1 MPKTDLDYSNTII
14 YKITCND
21 DTIKDVYVG
30 HTTNFVQRKYAHKQ
44 CCLNDNLNKCK
55 LYDVIRN
62 NGGWNNWTME
72 IVNFFNCKDHYEAR
86 QKEQEYF
93 ISLNA
98 SLNSVEPF
106 PLKKLNSNDFYCETC
121 NFKCY
126 KKSNYVL
133 HLLTTKHNLAVNKI
147 NNDNITNENKNKFC
161 CEICQYNTNKK
172 YNYEKH
178 LSTNKHL
185 KLIISNKKIA
195 EISKSN
201 TIHNNICKNCNKI
214 YKDPS
219 GLWRHK
225 KKCIIISYTNEPE
238 INNNI
243 NNNNTDNNCN
253 KIDELIN
260 YLTKENQEFKGL
272 ILEVCKNLQ
281 QINTH

>member
-1 MPKTDLDYSNTII
+1 MPKTDIDYSNTII

-21 DTIKDVYVG
+21 INIKEVYVG
-30 HTTNFVQRKYAHKQ
+30 HTTNFVQRKYAHKMSS
-44 CCLNDNLNKCK
+44 LNENLNKCK
-55 LYDVIRN
+55 LYEVIRN

-86 QKEQEYF
+86 QKEQDYF
-93 ISLNA
+93 VSLNA

-106 PLKKLNSNDFYCETC
+106 PLKKSNNNCFYCETC

-126 KKSNYVL
+126 KKSNYEL
-133 HLLTTKHNLAVNKI
+133 HLLTTKHNLTVNKI
-147 NNDNITNENKNKFC
+147 NNDNITNVNKNKFC
-161 CEICQYNTNKK
+161 CKNCQYNTDKK

-178 LSTNKHL
+178 LSTNKHI
-185 KLIISNKKIA
+185 KSIINNKKVEKNSKINTISNNTCN
-195 EISKSN
+195 IS
-201 TIHNNICKNCNKI
+201 NICKNCNKI

-225 KKCIIISYTNEPE
+225 KKCIPISYTNHEL
-238 INNNI
+238 
-243 NNNNTDNNCN
+243 
-253 KIDELIN
+253 KQKDELIN

-281 QINTH
+281 QINAHK